1 MAVGSGKVR
10 TYGGP
15 AKKVNPIPRDKD
27 NTGDLEREEL
37 RLKSKRKFPA
47 PDASTP
53 GRKTTQPPVV
63 VSSLP
68 T

>member
-27 NTGDLEREEL
+27 NTGDLERQEL
-37 RLKSKRKFPA
+37 RVRNKRKFSA
-47 PDASTP
+47 PDESTP
-53 GRKTTQPPVV
+53 GRKVSAPPF
-63 VSSLP
+63 SESQLP
-68 T
+68 G